1 MGDKSAYRVFRVRKA
16 NGKGWR
22 ELLEPNP
29 ELKEKQRHILTW
41 LMAHQLRAS
50 PYAHGFVKDR
60 SIVTNAAFHVGK
72 KVIVRIDIHN
82 FFPSITKRQV
92 VAALI
97 KERILPKDAEEIAEI
112 CTVKDYLP
120 QGAPTSPFLSNI
132 VFKQTDYRLAGL
144 GRKWKPAKGKVVTY
158 SRYADDLVFSSNF
171 ERLNLIIHPVKAIL
185 KDAGFEMNPEKTLVL
200 RFSNRQTVTGIV
212 VNSRPNIVRFE
223 RRILRAKLYNI
234 KKAFLNGEKPQYD
247 SSSIAG
253 TIAYYRSVNPLVGER
268 FKRDLKEIQ
277 NLQTLVDKFVS

>member
-41 LMAHQLRAS
+41 LMAHQLRPS

-82 FFPSITKRQV
+82 FFPSITKRQI

-97 KERILPKDAEEIAEI
+97 KEGILPKDAEEIAEL
-112 CTVKDYLP
+112 CTVCDHLP

-132 VFKQTDYRLAGL
+132 VFKETDYRLAGL
-144 GRKWKPAKGKVVTY
+144 SHKWKPARRKPVTY

-212 VNSRPNIVRFE
+212 VNSKPNILRFE

-253 TIAYYRSVNPLVGER
+253 TIAYYHSINPLVGER

-277 NLQTLVDKFVS
+277 NLQTLVDKLVS